1 MMDSISMIYIKNMNI
16 YLYINFTM
24 FKIRMLTILRQ
35 TASVIWFTA
44 SLLLKHETRSR
55 QTPEIRRRPDARE

>member
-35 TASVIWFTA
+35 AASVI
-44 SLLLKHETRSR
+44 
-55 QTPEIRRRPDARE
+55 